1 MYILSIFEIVLDFFK
16 KRIRKYQEK
25 KLDEITSKIQF
36 HQYVK
41 KQLEQKVKEM
51 IHDEKTMIIKEISYH
66 SKMINIW
73 EKNEKKLK
81 KQMSEMED

>member
-1 MYILSIFEIVLDFFK
+1 MHILSIFEITLDFFK

-25 KLDEITSKIQF
+25 KLDEIVSKIQF
-36 HQYVK
+36 HQYTK
-41 KQLEQKVKEM
+41 KQLEQKIEEM
-51 IHDEKTMIIKEISYH
+51 INNEKTAIIKEISYH

-73 EKNEKKLK
+73 KNNEEKLK

>member
-16 KRIRKYQEK
+16 KRIRGYQEK

-36 HQYVK
+36 HQYTK
-41 KQLEQKVKEM
+41 KQLEQKIKEM
-51 IHDEKTMIIKEISYH
+51 IYDENTVIIKEISYH

-73 EKNEKKLK
+73 KKNEEKLK